1 MMTLLNIKSSI
12 QYFYHTFVIVV
23 VFVSFSSTTH
33 CYKLYSLLSIG
44 RTGFPLMLLFLLL
57 VLSALIY
64 LYLSS
69 KIRTFR
75 LRLLLSNAFLNAQS
89 VLEWFRISIRINRK
103 EWWISCRINKEWWL
117 SIRMHRKS
125 LVEDSTE
132 FQVIWTF
139 LIESTI
145 QRL

>member
-1 MMTLLNIKSSI
+1 MTLLNIKSSI

-89 VLEWFRISIRINRK
+89 VLEWSAYQL
-103 EWWISCRINKEWWL
+103 E
-117 SIRMHRKS
+117 
-125 LVEDSTE
+125 STE
-132 FQVIWTF
+132 KNDEYLVG
-139 LIESTI
+139 STKNDDYQLECTENLWLKI
-145 QRL
+145 QPNSKLFEHF